1 MPIEAVT
8 GLRERKKQETRERI
22 LARARDLFDE
32 KGFADTTIPEIAA
45 AADVSPR
52 TVSSYFPQKEELVFP
67 DKDEMLSALSRAL
80 DERPPEEMATDALR
94 RWLIDNFACEGHE
107 DRHDWA
113 RALIDTDPDLRAYE
127 RVLQERAQEVVATAV
142 AVDLALPPDHHLPQM
157 VAATAM
163 AALDSLGR
171 DETATHDPEQARR
184 LIEDAMHF
192 VGAGVKELRGG

>member
-1 MPIEAVT
+1 MAVGAVT

-22 LARARDLFDE
+22 LARARELFDE
-32 KGFADTTIPEIAA
+32 RGFAETTIPEIAA

-80 DERPPEEMATDALR
+80 DDRPADEMATDALR
-94 RWLIDNFACEGHE
+94 RWLIDNFACDDHE

-113 RALIDTDPDLRAYE
+113 RALIDGDPDLRAYE
-127 RVLQERAQEVVATAV
+127 RVLQERAQEVVAMAV
-142 AVDLALPPDHHLPQM
+142 AVDLSLPPDHHLPQM

-171 DETATHDPEQARR
+171 DETATHDPERARG